1 MSDSP
6 TFKVQIPSAE
16 ELAKRTPKDF
26 MDAIEFGMIS
36 SSQLGKGDDYQ
47 LFAGLLDNELGLE
60 QNEEFARLSRV
71 MQDVRKSIVKSTG
84 IKALADLQKSPTY
97 VKFVDEQNAIREQII
112 KATQP
117 SEAVQSMLDSIAGAG
132 SVLAKHQKIWR
143 DRALEIQQEIEN
155 VEVQITK
162 LTPPLEFK
170 DGGRVPTLEELAMQ
184 VKSYEIELETKKA
197 ELHQCSMFAK
207 ELDPV
212 MVSDFHKQ
220 LVKDFEQHIDRG
232 ETIFAFPAK
241 PTTKGYLC
249 NYTVKDDG
257 EVTYSGGK
265 QYLGDWSSE
274 LGDVFYE
281 SLTRLGYD
289 IAGDPK
295 DLFNANTS
303 VSSAEYL
310 MRKAS
315 AERRDLLLKSISG
328 VSMVK
333 DLISHVQKEED
344 KRTNARTQYK
354 EL

>member
-1 MSDSP
+1 MLNLSMSDSP

-71 MQDVRKSIVKSTG
+71 MQDVRKSMLESSG

-170 DGGRVPTLEELAMQ
+170 DGGRVPSLEELAMQ

-197 ELHQCSMFAK
+197 ELQQCSMFAK

-220 LVKDFEQHIDRG
+220 LEKDIQQFIKRK
-232 ETIFAFPAK
+232 ETK
-241 PTTKGYLC
+241 KK
-249 NYTVKDDG
+249 VDG
-257 EVTYSGGK
+257 
-265 QYLGDWSSE
+265 
-274 LGDVFYE
+274 
-281 SLTRLGYD
+281 
-289 IAGDPK
+289 
-295 DLFNANTS
+295 
-303 VSSAEYL
+303 
-310 MRKAS
+310 
-315 AERRDLLLKSISG
+315 G
-328 VSMVK
+328 VSKKQQQKLNDIYKLWKKYSSVK
-333 DLISHVQKEED
+333 VGKLYAEDKGEED
-344 KRTNARTQYK
+344 IRKRRYSNEECYNLIKAELKLNLENSVIAKYIKDYK
-354 EL
+354 K

>member
-60 QNEEFARLSRV
+60 QNEEFVRLSRV
-71 MQDVRKSIVKSTG
+71 MQDVRKSMLESSG
-84 IKALADLQKSPTY
+84 IKAFADLQKSPTY
-97 VKFVDEQNAIREQII
+97 IKFVDEQNAIREKLI

-143 DRALEIQQEIEN
+143 DRALEIQQEVEN

-170 DGGRVPTLEELAMQ
+170 DGGRVPSLEELAMQ
-184 VKSYEIELETKKA
+184 VKSLEIELETKKA

-207 ELDPV
+207 ELDPD

-220 LVKDFEQHIDRG
+220 LEKDFQQHIIR
-232 ETIFAFPAK
+232 AK
-241 PTTKGYLC
+241 RRPP
-249 NYTVKDDG
+249 VDG
-257 EVTYSGGK
+257 GVSEK
-265 QYLGDWSSE
+265 QYERNAHLVE
-274 LGDVFYE
+274 LFE
-281 SLTRLGYD
+281 
-289 IAGDPK
+289 
-295 DLFNANTS
+295 
-303 VSSAEYL
+303 EY
-310 MRKAS
+310 
-315 AERRDLLLKSISG
+315 KSIKIG
-328 VSMVK
+328 KVYA
-333 DLISHVQKEED
+333 ED
-344 KRTNARTQYK
+344 KGLTGIRKSRYTDEECYNLIQANYYPNLKVSTIEEHIRK
-354 EL
+354 HKK

>member
-1 MSDSP
+1 MSNAP
-6 TFKVQIPSAE
+6 KFKVRIPSAS
-16 ELAKRTPKDF
+16 ELAKRKPKDF

-71 MQDVRKSIVKSTG
+71 MQDVRKSMLESSG

-170 DGGRVPTLEELAMQ
+170 DGGRVPSLEELAMQ

-197 ELHQCSMFAK
+197 ELQQCSMFAK
-207 ELDPV
+207 ELDPK

-220 LVKDFEQHIDRG
+220 LVKDIEQHIIRDNTKDSVDGGITYKQKRKLIKVRNEYDRLIL
-232 ETIFAFPAK
+232 TKTKSTAK
-241 PTTKGYLC
+241 
-249 NYTVKDDG
+249 NM
-257 EVTYSGGK
+257 
-265 QYLGDWSSE
+265 
-274 LGDVFYE
+274 
-281 SLTRLGYD
+281 
-289 IAGDPK
+289 
-295 DLFNANTS
+295 
-303 VSSAEYL
+303 L
-310 MRKAS
+310 MRKYGWTPQTLAKNLTK
-315 AERRDLLLKSISG
+315 AKKLL
-328 VSMVK
+328 
-333 DLISHVQKEED
+333 QK
-344 KRTNARTQYK
+344 
-354 EL
+354 